1 MPPPKQ
7 PAHAAAAAVVAP
19 QSDHIGALSPLG
31 LLSVRI
37 ELLAHAGVMLWFLDA
52 LLQTKQPFA
61 TVANVHED
69 SPAEWA
75 GLRSGDQVLFFG
87 SADATNHRN
96 LEAVKEIVA
105 RNIGQA
111 IRVVVRRR
119 TTQDQTPWAAH
130 ELSLTPQQWT
140 GAGVLGCLLT
150 PTP

>member
-1 MPPPKQ
+1 
-7 PAHAAAAAVVAP
+7 
-19 QSDHIGALSPLG
+19 
-31 LLSVRI
+31 
-37 ELLAHAGVMLWFLDA
+37 MLWSVDA
-52 LLQTKQPFA
+52 LLLSKQPFA

-75 GLRSGDQVLFFG
+75 GLRSDDQVLVFG
-87 SADATNHRN
+87 SADASNHRN
-96 LEAVKEIVA
+96 LEAVKEIVG
-105 RNIGQA
+105 RNIGQV

-119 TTQDQTPWAAH
+119 TTQEQTPWTAH